1 MAGKP
6 QPIRVIWA
14 FLALA
19 ALAGCAQQA
28 ADPAPKLVAVAST
41 GPTTVEVTF
50 SEAVEAGATTAAN
63 YAITPSLAVTQAVL
77 DAQKTK
83 VTLTTAPQSNVQYT
97 LKVSGVR
104 GLKGNPIDPAADS
117 KTFTGTAPAAG
128 DSDGDGLSDADEVSG
143 WEVQVKQGDGSIAK
157 RTVTSDPDKPDTDGD
172 GLNDKEERSNFT
184 DPRSTDTDQDGL
196 ADFDELKKWASS
208 PADVDSDGDAKGNS
222 SLFDG
227 NEIKLHGTS
236 PTLADTDGDK
246 ISDYDEIIVRGGVYN
261 PLIANVPQ
269 LELSLEGTTDLSVNV
284 KLTSNNTVVSTKSAS
299 LSQGTSTSN
308 SSTDSQ
314 TRRVEG
320 SVSAT
325 VGAEISAGTDGV
337 GTTLSASVTVSAGFS
352 NENTRSYTQETSRSS
367 QQTREEALSEG
378 SESGK
383 TIDDGRIGV
392 GLRVKN
398 AGDVSFK
405 LEDLVITAL
414 FRDPNDPTKFKTITS
429 LTPAIPAGGVTL
441 ASNNQTGVLDARN
454 VAIPADQA
462 LEIMAH
468 PNNLFF
474 QFSTYN
480 LTDQEGRNFEFLK
493 EVTLAQTALVV
504 IDYGNG
510 HVTRARVATNV
521 ERQGGK
527 IVGVSMKKVLDDI
540 LELPFATQAKPD
552 GTRVLTSLF
561 DKQAGANVARNSQQR
576 ALWAVVG
583 SSNLSIPAGTH
594 FEDILLKPGTEIHL
608 LYVQD
613 RDDDGLFASEEY
625 FYSTD
630 DNNPDSDG
638 DGLKDGLEVKQGW
651 TVAVVGKAPR
661 KVFSN
666 PTVADFD
673 SDGLNDGQEKQK
685 GTDPFKADTD
695 SDTTTDDK
703 DPAPLDPSV
712 TGNRPPV
719 IDSFSASISGFVA
732 TVTASVSDPDANLSK
747 VEIDWGDG
755 SPRTTL
761 TSDFAAINRSYKY
774 STAGTYTVKLT
785 ATDASG
791 VSVSQQGSVQAKIPT
806 DGLLGEYL
814 FNGNPNDTSGNNKNA
829 SINSPSCVASSPNR
843 NNIVGMAYV
852 LNDIPNN
859 NCGDSNSVYGLIQ
872 IPNLGFSQNFSY
884 SIWINPTTNNAQ
896 WVMGQT
902 NSNGSQ
908 PWAGLYIGT
917 ISSFS
922 GQGQSSRASFTLTGT
937 GSPITV
943 TDTANVPTNAWTHY
957 AVTVS
962 SSGGTTTV
970 KLYRNGIEI
979 RSASGTGTY
988 ANPST
993 SNPIS
998 IGNAQLSSLNAIYRG
1013 RVDNTRIYNRALTA
1027 GEVQALFSDTGN

>member
-83 VTLTTAPQSNVQYT
+83 VTLTTAPQSAVQYT
-97 LKVSGVR
+97 LKVAGVQDA
-104 GLKGNPIDPAADS
+104 KGNPIDPAADS

-128 DSDGDGLSDADEVSG
+128 DSDGDGLLDADEASG
-143 WEVQVKQGDGSIAK
+143 WEVQVRQGDGSFAK
-157 RTVTSDPDKPDTDGD
+157 RAVTSDPAKPDTDGD

-184 DPRSTDTDQDGL
+184 DPRSSDTDQDGL

-299 LSQGTSTSN
+299 LSQGTSTST

-325 VGAEISAGTDGV
+325 VGAELSAGTDGV

-352 NENTRSYTQETSRSS
+352 NENTRSYTQDSSRSS

-383 TIDDGRIGV
+383 TIDDGRVGV

-414 FRDPNDPTKFKTITS
+414 FRDPADPTKFKTITS

-441 ASNNQTGVLDARN
+441 ASGSQTGVLDARN

-510 HVTRARVATNV
+510 HVSRARVATNV

-625 FYSTD
+625 FYGTRD
-630 DNNPDSDG
+630 DVADSDG

-651 TVAVVGKAPR
+651 TVAVVGKASR
-661 KVFSN
+661 KVFPN

-673 SDGLNDGQEKQK
+673 NDSLADAQEKLK

-695 SDTTTDDK
+695 SDTTADDK

-712 TGNRPPV
+712 TGNRPPL

-755 SPRTTL
+755 TAKTTL
-761 TSDFAAINRSYKY
+761 TSNFAAINTTHKY
-774 STAGTYTVKLT
+774 GAAGTYTVRLT

-791 VSVSQQGSVQAKIPT
+791 VSVSQQGNVQASIPR

-814 FNGNPNDTSGNNKNA
+814 FSNSASDTSGNNKNG
-829 SINSPSCVASSPNR
+829 SISSVACVQPAANR
-843 NNIVGMAYV
+843 NGLASKAYEF
-852 LNDIPNN
+852 NN
-859 NCGDSNSVYGLIQ
+859 GSGAGCGDSNGVYGLVSTA
-872 IPNLGFSQNFSY
+872 NLGQGGSFSY
-884 SIWINPTTNNAQ
+884 SVWVRPLTNNDQ
-896 WVMGQT
+896 WILGQ
-902 NSNGSQ
+902 NNGNGSQ
-908 PWAGLYIGT
+908 PWAALVVGNPNALGGT
-917 ISSFS
+917 SGRVSFVLTGS
-922 GQGQSSRASFTLTGT
+922 GPTLTVADSASVST
-937 GSPITV
+937 S
-943 TDTANVPTNAWTHY
+943 AWAHY
-957 AVTVS
+957 VVTVS
-962 SSGGTTTV
+962 SSGGQTTV
-970 KLYRNGIEI
+970 KLYRNGAQVATV
-979 RSASGTGTY
+979 SANGSY
-988 ANPST
+988 ANPS
-993 SNPIS
+993 SANNFLM
-998 IGNAQLSSLNAIYRG
+998 GNAALNNTSAVFRG
-1013 RVDNTRIYNRALTA
+1013 LMDDVRVYNRALSD
-1027 GEVQALFSDTGN
+1027 GEIQALYSDTGN

>member
-1 MAGKP
+1 MVGKP
-6 QPIRVIWA
+6 QIIRATWTLLT
-14 FLALA
+14 LALLSA
-19 ALAGCAQQA
+19 CGQQP
-28 ADPAPKLVAVAST
+28 ADPAPKLVSVAST

-50 SEAVEAGATTAAN
+50 SEAVETGATVAAN
-63 YAITPSLAVTQAVL
+63 YAITPSLAVTQASL

-83 VTLTTAPQSNVQYT
+83 VTLTTATQSAIQYT
-97 LKVSGVR
+97 LKVSGVQD
-104 GLKGNPIDPAADS
+104 GKGNPIDPAADS

-128 DSDGDGLSDADEVSG
+128 DSDGDGLSDAEEVSG
-143 WEVQVKQGDGSIAK
+143 WEVQVKQGDGSFAK
-157 RTVTSDPDKPDTDGD
+157 RTVTSDPAKPDTDGD
-172 GLNDKEERSNFT
+172 GLSDKEERSNFT
-184 DPRSTDTDQDGL
+184 DPRGADTDQDGL
-196 ADFDELKKWASS
+196 GDFDELKKWASS
-208 PADVDSDGDAKGNS
+208 PTDVDSDGDAKGNS

-284 KLTSNNTVVSTKSAS
+284 KYNDASNTQFTRSTS
-299 LSQGTSTSN
+299 LEQGTSTST
-308 SSTDSQ
+308 SSTDTQ
-314 TRRVEG
+314 TRRVEA

-325 VGAEISAGTDGV
+325 VGAELSAGTEGV
-337 GTTLSASVTVSAGFS
+337 STTVSASVTVSAGFS
-352 NENTRSYTQETSRSS
+352 NENTRSYTQDSTRTS
-367 QQTREEALSEG
+367 QQRQEDIVSEG
-378 SESGK
+378 SVSGRS
-383 TIDDGRIGV
+383 IDDGRIGL
-392 GLRVKN
+392 GFRVKN

-414 FRDPNDPTKFKTITS
+414 FRDPADPTKFKTITS
-429 LTPAIPAGGVTL
+429 LTPALPAGGVTL

-527 IVGVSMKKVLDDI
+527 IVGVKMKKVLDDI
-540 LELPFATQAKPD
+540 LELPFATELRQGGP
-552 GTRVLTSLF
+552 RVLTSLF
-561 DKQAGANVARNSQQR
+561 DKQGGANVVRNPQER

-583 SSNLSIPAGTH
+583 SSNLSIPAGTD

-625 FYSTD
+625 FYGTRD
-630 DNNPDSDG
+630 DNPDSDS

-673 SDGLNDGQEKQK
+673 SDGLNDGQEKLA

-695 SDTTTDDK
+695 ADSTADDK

-719 IDSFSASISGFVA
+719 INSFSASISGFVA

-755 SPRTTL
+755 SAKTVV
-761 TSDFAAINRSYKY
+761 TSGFGGINQTHKY
-774 STAGTYTVKLT
+774 GAAGTYTVKLT
-785 ATDASG
+785 ATDASN
-791 VSVSQQGSVQAKIPT
+791 VSVSQQGSVQASIPR

-814 FNGNPNDTSGNNKNA
+814 FNGNANDTSGNNKNG
-829 SINSPSCVASSPNR
+829 SISNVACVQPAANR
-843 NNIVGMAYV
+843 NGLASKAYEF
-852 LNDIPNN
+852 NN
-859 NCGDSNSVYGLIQ
+859 GSGAGCGDSSGTYGRISTA
-872 IPNLGFSQNFSY
+872 NLGHGGSFSY
-884 SIWINPTTNNAQ
+884 SVWIRPLTNNDQ
-896 WVMGQT
+896 WILGQ
-902 NSNGSQ
+902 NNGNGSQ
-908 PWAGLYIGT
+908 PWAALVVGNPNALGGT
-917 ISSFS
+917 SGRVSFVLTGS
-922 GQGQSSRASFTLTGT
+922 GPTLT
-937 GSPITV
+937 V
-943 TDTANVPTNAWTHY
+943 ADTASVSTSAWVHY
-957 AVTVS
+957 VVTVS

-970 KLYRNGIEI
+970 KLYRNGTQVAT
-979 RSASGTGTY
+979 ASGAGSY
-988 ANPST
+988 PNPSST
-993 SNPIS
+993 NNFLM
-998 IGNAQLSSLNAIYRG
+998 GNAALNNTSAVFRG
-1013 RVDNTRIYNRALTA
+1013 LMDDVRVYNRALSD
-1027 GEVQALFSDTGN
+1027 GEIQALYSDTAN